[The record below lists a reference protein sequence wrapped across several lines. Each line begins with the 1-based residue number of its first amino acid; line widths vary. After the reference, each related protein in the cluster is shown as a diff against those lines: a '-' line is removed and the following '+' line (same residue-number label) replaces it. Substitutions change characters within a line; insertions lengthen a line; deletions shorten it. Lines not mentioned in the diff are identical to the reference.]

1 MLNTLFKYLNL
12 SNEYDLILP
21 NLYIGNSTSSEN
33 LKFLKEN
40 NIKLII
46 NCTKKIQFINNFEA
60 KKIRIPI
67 DDNRVFKNYD
77 ILNYLEVL
85 DTIQE
90 YRNRNQNI
98 LIHCHIGSQRSA
110 TIVLLYLIK
119 KLKYTYEQGYNLLKV
134 KRPIC
139 FFPFNNFN
147 HVFVPSTP

>member
-21 NLYIGNSTSSEN
+21 NLYIGNSTCSEN

-46 NCTKKIQFINNFEA
+46 NCTKKNQFINNFDA

-67 DDNRVFKNYD
+67 DDNRIFKNYEILDYLSILD
-77 ILNYLEVL
+77 I
-85 DTIQE
+85 IHE
-90 YRNRNQNI
+90 YRSKSKNI

-110 TIVLLYLIK
+110 TIILLYLTK
-119 KLKYTYEQGYNLLKV
+119 KLKYTYEQGYNLLKS

-139 FFPFNNFN
+139 FFPLNNFN
-147 HVFVPSTP
+147 HVFEKSTS